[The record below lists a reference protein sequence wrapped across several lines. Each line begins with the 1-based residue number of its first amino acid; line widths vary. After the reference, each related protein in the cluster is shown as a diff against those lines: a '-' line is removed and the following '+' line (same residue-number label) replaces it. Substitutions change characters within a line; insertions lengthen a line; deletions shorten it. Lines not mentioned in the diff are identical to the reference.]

1 MNDMTKLHNPRK
13 QTTIVCLALLSALA
27 GTAALAQSLE
37 LKPSGALSTPAGSTA
52 AGDSIAA
59 VVNQEVITRLDV
71 LRRTRRLELEATA
84 RGGAAPAREE
94 LQKLALDRLVEEQ
107 VQVSWAKES
116 GVNVDDASL
125 DRALANIAQSN
136 GLKVPEFVKRVE
148 QDGLSFAAYREQ
160 IREEMVITRLR
171 EREVM
176 NRVKVSDVEVEDFLI
191 EQSGL
196 TAGDRSE
203 YNVAQLLV
211 ALRDGASAAQK
222 AEARAKAEKLLQQ
235 LKSGTNFA
243 ELSKTGSDAPNA
255 KTGGELGFRP
265 LSRLPDAFAAAVKTL
280 KAGELASDV
289 VESGAGFHV
298 LLLKERRQSELPTV
312 AVPVTRARH
321 ILLRNDT
328 PENRRQMAQ
337 LKQRLTSGSA
347 NFETLAKQYSQ
358 DGSAAQ
364 GGDLGFAVPGQFVPE
379 FQSVMDGL
387 RVNEVSDLVVSRF
400 GVHLIQVLER
410 KQQQLTQK
418 EMRERAKEVLRE
430 KKMEESGVTWLAD
443 LKSKAFVEIR
453 RD

>member
-1 MNDMTKLHNPRK
+1 
-13 QTTIVCLALLSALA
+13 
-27 GTAALAQSLE
+27 
-37 LKPSGALSTPAGSTA
+37 
-52 AGDSIAA
+52 
-59 VVNQEVITRLDV
+59 
-71 LRRTRRLELEATA
+71 
-84 RGGAAPAREE
+84 
-94 LQKLALDRLVEEQ
+94 
-107 VQVSWAKES
+107 
-116 GVNVDDASL
+116 
-125 DRALANIAQSN
+125 
-136 GLKVPEFVKRVE
+136 
-148 QDGLSFAAYREQ
+148 
-160 IREEMVITRLR
+160 LR

>member
-1 MNDMTKLHNPRK
+1 MTKLQTPRMPV
-13 QTTIVCLALLSALA
+13 IALCLAALSASA
-27 GTAALAQSLE
+27 CTTAFAQSLE
-37 LKPSGALSTPAGSTA
+37 LKPSGTLISPASATAA

-71 LRRTRRLELEATA
+71 QRRTRRLEQEANA
-84 RGGAAPAREE
+84 RGGAAPARDE

-116 GVNVDDASL
+116 GVNVDDATL
-125 DRALANIAQSN
+125 DRALASIAQNN

-148 QDGLSFAAYREQ
+148 QDGLAFATYREQ

-211 ALRDGASAAQK
+211 ALREGASTAQK
-222 AEARAKAEKLLQQ
+222 AESRAKAVKLLQQ
-235 LKSGTNFA
+235 LKSGANFA
-243 ELSKTGSDAPNA
+243 ELSKTDSDAPNA
-255 KTGGELGFRP
+255 KAGGELGFRP
-265 LSRLPDAFAAAVKTL
+265 ISRLPDAFAGAVKTL
-280 KAGELASDV
+280 KAGELAADV

-387 RVNEVSDLVVSRF
+387 KLNEVSDLVVSRF

-410 KQQQLTQK
+410 KQQQLTPK